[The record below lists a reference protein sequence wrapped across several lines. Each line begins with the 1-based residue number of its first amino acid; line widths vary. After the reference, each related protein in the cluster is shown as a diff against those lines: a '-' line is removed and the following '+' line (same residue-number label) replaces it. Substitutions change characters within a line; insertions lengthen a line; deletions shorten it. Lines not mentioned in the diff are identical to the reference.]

1 MSTFANGKKAFGFC
15 DRTGWRYNLRDLV
28 RQIEDGQWNGLLV
41 GRDVVD
47 QDQPQ
52 LKLGDVDANDP
63 QALRNPRPDKELTES
78 RGLPAWNPVGGGVSE
93 FGSRTVGLDI
103 SGRVGMVTVEIS

>member
-1 MSTFANGKKAFGFC
+1 MSIYAKASKAFGFC
-15 DRTGWRYNLRDLV
+15 DRTGFRYPLKDLV
-28 RQIEDGQWNGLLV
+28 RQIEDGTWNGLLV

-52 LKLGDVDANDP
+52 LKLGEVDANDP
-63 QALRNPRPDKELTES
+63 QTLRNPRPDKSLADS
-78 RGLPAWNPVGGGVSE
+78 RGLSAWNPVGGGVSE

-103 SGRVGMVTVEIS
+103 TGGVGVVTVEIS